1 MRPIT
6 HYFAPCT
13 ELSAEEFVRLHPGP
27 FFVHSSANGGH
38 LQPSAGG
45 RTIDMLVVP
54 DTAPQSSR
62 DGAPEV
68 LTIFTVRDAVAASS
82 DGSLT
87 IGSGG
92 FCHLRVAAASVSRLH
107 ARLRRE
113 DGAWLIEDA
122 GSAAGTWKNGD
133 AVEAH
138 ARCRLAPGDR
148 VSLGTIDLTFYP
160 SLDFRAYVRALV
172 AR

>member
-6 HYFAPCT
+6 HYFAPCS
-13 ELSAEEFVRLHPGP
+13 ELSADEFVRQHPGP
-27 FFVHSSANGGH
+27 FFVHSSANGGQ
-38 LQPSAGG
+38 LQPSLGG

-54 DTAPQSSR
+54 DAAPQSSR
-62 DGAPEV
+62 DAREV
-68 LTIFTVRDAVAASS
+68 LTIFTVRSAVPRTG
-82 DGSLT
+82 DGPLT

-92 FCHLRVAAASVSRLH
+92 LCHLRVAAASVSRLH
-107 ARLRRE
+107 AHLRHDE
-113 DGAWLIEDA
+113 GEWLIEDA

-133 AVEAH
+133 SVEAH
-138 ARCRLAPGDR
+138 ARSRLAPGDR

-160 SLDFRAYVRALV
+160 SLDFRTYVRGLI